1 MFSDWMDER
10 FPFGTVMKKKGFKRI
25 FLVAGLLISFFLL
38 FPEAGAQSPKVRE
51 PLRVEISELEK
62 TIQLLQNPEEAQ
74 RLAAQLKGILE
85 AQKLA
90 MAHEKPEVPETEK
103 GFLDLF
109 EFYES
114 REEQLSRIEERMTEL
129 LESLTLR
136 YRQVLTYFTQEK
148 NLRKIASLG
157 MEILLAIAAGLFLWL
172 FLRRITR
179 RFEKRWGRDERRTR
193 VQTFGRVCLATLFR
207 VYPWI
212 AVYAVFYLLFLFF
225 PATRA
230 LKPFILSGLLA
241 LIFYLGLK
249 HFLAFLLSPALR
261 PEGLIPLKDETSGYI
276 FIWLRRILLFS
287 LWIYLLY
294 LAAFHLN
301 QPRMMN
307 AAGILYKVGLTA
319 FAIVILAQWKEEIQR
334 ILSRPLR
341 PEDPPW
347 LSFFKRAVNYSS
359 GKVYLLALF
368 YAGFLAVLSLAGPS
382 DLYSYVLSS
391 SAKSALVLLS
401 GVGLWILWSYLFRKL
416 FEITRDIQERYP
428 ALAEHASRYIG
439 YLGKAGYAAIVLF
452 SLFVLLDVWGVSVY
466 ESIADTSWFKPL
478 LRIPF
483 IFLFAFLITHLAYFL
498 INKFAIQTRARMV
511 AAATVSPLEVEKRIS
526 TLANIFKR
534 GVAVAVAVFAGIMI
548 LSELG
553 FDIKPILAGA
563 GIVGLAVGFGAQ
575 NLVRDIIS
583 GLFYTFEN
591 RIRVGDVAIINGTG
605 GLVEQVNLRT
615 TVLRGL
621 DGTIHVFPN
630 GAINTLSNMTYEFSY
645 YLFDVGVAYKEDTD
659 RVISVLK
666 EVGDQIM
673 QEEEYRTAILAPLE
687 ILGVDKFGDS
697 AVVIKARIKTLPIKQ
712 WLVGREMNRRI
723 KKRFDELGIE
733 IPFPHRSFYFGEASK
748 PISIKLEGLQER
760 REEIKALVRE
770 VLEERREGR

>member
-1 MFSDWMDER
+1 M
-10 FPFGTVMKKKGFKRI
+10 
-25 FLVAGLLISFFLL
+25 
-38 FPEAGAQSPKVRE
+38 
-51 PLRVEISELEK
+51 
-62 TIQLLQNPEEAQ
+62 
-74 RLAAQLKGILE
+74 
-85 AQKLA
+85 
-90 MAHEKPEVPETEK
+90 
-103 GFLDLF
+103 
-109 EFYES
+109 
-114 REEQLSRIEERMTEL
+114 
-129 LESLTLR
+129 
-136 YRQVLTYFTQEK
+136 
-148 NLRKIASLG
+148 
-157 MEILLAIAAGLFLWL
+157 
-172 FLRRITR
+172 
-179 RFEKRWGRDERRTR
+179 
-193 VQTFGRVCLATLFR
+193 
-207 VYPWI
+207 
-212 AVYAVFYLLFLFF
+212 
-225 PATRA
+225 
-230 LKPFILSGLLA
+230 
-241 LIFYLGLK
+241 
-249 HFLAFLLSPALR
+249 
-261 PEGLIPLKDETSGYI
+261 
-276 FIWLRRILLFS
+276 
-287 LWIYLLY
+287 
-294 LAAFHLN
+294 
-301 QPRMMN
+301 
-307 AAGILYKVGLTA
+307 
-319 FAIVILAQWKEEIQR
+319 
-334 ILSRPLR
+334 
-341 PEDPPW
+341 
-347 LSFFKRAVNYSS
+347 
-359 GKVYLLALF
+359 ALF
-368 YAGFLAVLSLAGPS
+368 YAGFLTVLSLAGPP
-382 DLYSYVLSS
+382 DLFSYVLSS

-401 GVGLWILWSYLFRKL
+401 AVGLWVLWSYLFRKL
-416 FEITRDIQERYP
+416 FEVAQGIQERYP
-428 ALAEHASRYIG
+428 DLAEHASRYVE
-439 YLGKAGYAAIVLF
+439 YLGKAGYAAIVLL

-466 ESIADTSWFKPL
+466 ESIADTSWLKPL

-483 IFLFAFLITHLAYFL
+483 ILLFAFLSLQLAYFL
-498 INKFAIQTRARMV
+498 INKFAIQARTRMV

-666 EVGDQIM
+666 QIGDQIM
-673 QEEEYRTAILAPLE
+673 QEEGYRTAILEPLE

-697 AVVIKARIKTLPIKQ
+697 AVMIKARVKTLPVKQ

-733 IPFPHRSFYFGEASK
+733 IPFPHQSLYFGEASK
-748 PISIKLEGLQER
+748 PISVKLEGLQER

-770 VLEERREGR
+770 VLEERSQGG